1 MKRMILFGGIL
12 LVIAACNSK
21 KEEGKKPGTKTEA
34 EILMDSVES
43 GHDVGMGKYGKMK
56 GLQLQVNAALDSIA
70 KLPAKARQEAAPY
83 EQNLKNVAAD
93 LNTAIMEMD
102 HWMENFNMDSALNNM
117 QERVRYLTDEKSKIG
132 RIKGLILESVQKAD
146 SILRK

>member
-12 LVIAACNSK
+12 LAIAACNSK

-34 EILMDSVES
+34 ELLMDSVEK
-43 GHDVGMGKYGKMK
+43 GHDVGMSKYGKMK
-56 GLQLQVNAALDSIA
+56 GLQQQVNAALDSIS

-83 EQNLKNVAAD
+83 EHNLKSVAED
-93 LNTAIMEMD
+93 LNTAVIEMD